1 MKRRLK
7 LFVPVLCGALVAA
20 IPALGADTLRASYS
34 IHLIGLPLGTA
45 TLSSVL
51 EPSSYRID
59 LNPTLAGIAA
69 MVSSAKAAGAATGSI
84 SGGRTAA
91 ASYATT
97 SANSEMTRTV
107 RISLNAGNVKASE
120 ISPPFQE
127 LPGRIPVLDS
137 HKRNVTDPL
146 GALLMPVTGSE
157 PVIGPAA
164 CDRTIAVY
172 DGWARFDIAL
182 SYTGKKSITSKSY
195 NGEVAVCSVRYI
207 PVAGH
212 RPDRPGTKFMAE
224 NRSME
229 VWLAPVGSTRFV
241 IPYRISVAT
250 MIGTTVIEA
259 TNFEASPATR
269 AAAR

>member
-1 MKRRLK
+1 MKRRAK
-7 LFVPVLCGALVAA
+7 LLVWTLSGALLVAQS
-20 IPALGADTLRASYS
+20 ALAADTLRASYS

-45 TLSSVL
+45 TLSSVI

-59 LNPTLAGIAA
+59 LNTKLAGIAA

-84 SGGRTAA
+84 AAGRTAA
-91 ASYATT
+91 ISYATT

-107 RISLNAGNVKASE
+107 RISMNAGNVKAAE

-127 LPGRIPVLDS
+127 LPGRVPVLDS

-146 GALLMPVTGSE
+146 GALLMPVPGNE
-157 PVIGPAA
+157 PLIGPAA
-164 CDRTIAVY
+164 CERTIAVY
-172 DGWARFDIAL
+172 DGWARFDIAMT
-182 SYTGKKSITSKSY
+182 YTGKKSITSKGY
-195 NGEVAVCSVRYI
+195 TGDVAVCAVRYV

-224 NRSME
+224 NRGME
-229 VWLAPVGSTRFV
+229 VWLAPVGATRFV
-241 IPYRISVAT
+241 MPYRISVAT

-259 TNFEASPATR
+259 VNFEASPTTR